1 MLSSRTCIESATP
14 LVFESRY
21 FFRYSQ
27 CPRSQLFSL
36 RRPVDQSHSRS
47 QLLEERKLLPVH
59 QASADLSEILA
70 SHNVVIIV
78 GETGSGKTTQV
89 PAPSPRA

>member
-1 MLSSRTCIESATP
+1 MSLRLLWFLKADTFAAINNVRG
-14 LVFESRY
+14 LN
-21 FFRYSQ
+21 
-27 CPRSQLFSL
+27 FSL

-59 QASADLSEILA
+59 QASADLCEILA